1 MHPKSRFCSPIDLQ
15 GLFVYIRVLLYAG
28 DNHLLPNEG
37 YEVLLHLDQVG
48 HICGDILST
57 AWLDAKAAVN
67 ASGLSHQGLL
77 LLLLPADEDYFLV
90 NWVSLANFLVI
101 RGNVQ

>member
-1 MHPKSRFCSPIDLQ
+1 M
-15 GLFVYIRVLLYAG
+15 
-28 DNHLLPNEG
+28 
-37 YEVLLHLDQVG
+37 LLHLDQIV

-57 AWLDAKAAVN
+57 AWLDVKAAVD